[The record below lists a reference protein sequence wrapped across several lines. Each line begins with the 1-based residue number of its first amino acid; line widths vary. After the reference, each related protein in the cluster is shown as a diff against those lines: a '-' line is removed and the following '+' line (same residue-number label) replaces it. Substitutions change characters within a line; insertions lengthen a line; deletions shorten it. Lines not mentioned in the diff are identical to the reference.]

1 MYLSYGAPSPQ
12 LTAVDLPVER
22 QAREVVTMLVER
34 LHDPDAPLR
43 QLVLAPSLT
52 VRGQQWPRT
61 HPPLGRRLN
70 ALRR

>member
-52 VRGQQWPRT
+52 VRGGSGPAPTRDSA
-61 HPPLGRRLN
+61 G
-70 ALRR
+70 A

>member
-12 LTAVDLPVER
+12 LTAVDLSVER

-52 VRGQQWPRT
+52 VRGQQ
-61 HPPLGRRLN
+61 
-70 ALRR
+70 